1 MQCNLCFWFS
11 RIRNKFIKIQMHT
24 SHLSFFITKKYW
36 SAHLVSSFLNWYPS
50 IYSSMAK
57 LHDVCLK
64 VLFSKEVILMAI
76 GTHINEVNEQLFFH
90 SHYKKNF
97 YRHLT
102 ECKCNFLPIGSPGV
116 TFWLKLKAGGGV
128 CTYHWVS
135 RVDKSYR
142 NWFCN
147 ILFPYGWI

>member
-102 ECKCNFLPIGSPGV
+102 ECKCNFFAHRIPRCDLL
-116 TFWLKLKAGGGV
+116 TQ
-128 CTYHWVS
+128 TES
-135 RVDKSYR
+135 RWRCVYLSLSIKS
-142 NWFCN
+142 W
-147 ILFPYGWI
+147 